1 MTKRLGFE
9 YLQGKISD
17 VGMISGLYYEDYN
30 GQIPM
35 YIQNLVMRLQET
47 LYRVIETH
55 DMHRFR
61 KESAT
66 HSFEKRTAVEQRL
79 GFHRILLWAG
89 LGLDR
94 GLAGGGPGPNLKLG
108 LDSDRD

>member
-61 KESAT
+61 KGECD
-66 HSFEKRTAVEQRL
+66 SFFRKTQSRGAKT
-79 GFHRILLWAG
+79 RIPSHFVVG
-89 LGLDR
+89 R
-94 GLAGGGPGPNLKLG
+94 PGP
-108 LDSDRD
+108 